1 MRRSDYIETE
11 RDDYL
16 FHAGVAGKRARSL
29 ESPGRLMGS
38 WQTLFA
44 TQAGVAAALTGLVF
58 VALSINLKQILAL
71 PGLAARAGEALL
83 LLLFPVVS
91 GLVGV
96 LPQTSVRALG
106 GELLAISV
114 LLWLMVARI
123 LLAGRRTLRMR
134 PLREF
139 LIRAITAQT
148 AMVPAV
154 IAGCLL
160 VAGNQSGLWFQ
171 AAAVILCI
179 VAGVGDAWVLLVEIL
194 R

>member
-1 MRRSDYIETE
+1 
-11 RDDYL
+11 
-16 FHAGVAGKRARSL
+16 
-29 ESPGRLMGS
+29 MGS

-58 VALSINLKQILAL
+58 VALSINLKQILAV
-71 PGLAARAGEALL
+71 PGLAAHAGEALL

-114 LLWLMVARI
+114 LLWLMVTRI
-123 LLAGRRTLRMR
+123 LLAGRRALRMR

-139 LIRAITAQT
+139 LVRAIAAQT